1 MFIVRSAILLAF
13 CVCALALDPTLDIS
27 QYAHT
32 AWRTRDGFTR
42 GVIGAIAQ
50 TPDGYLWLGTDSGLF
65 RFDGIRA
72 VPWQPSGKQL
82 SSNYISSLLVGRDG
96 TLWIGTL
103 KGLASYKDG
112 KLTDYPEVTG
122 SRILSLLQDHKGTVW
137 AGTLD
142 LAQGRLC
149 QIQGDKANCY
159 GRESF
164 GLGVTVLYE
173 DHNGN
178 LWAASS
184 EGIWL
189 WGPGSPQRY
198 AFPRGVV
205 EADSLIEDDSGEL
218 LLATNDGLKHLVHG
232 KILGYSLPQVARHF
246 RPTSFLRSSD
256 GSLWIGS
263 QQGLLH
269 WHQGRMDVFKAIDGL
284 SGDFI
289 GGIFEDRE
297 GDIWVRTQGGLDRF
311 RDIAIPTASR
321 TQGLSNSGAHA
332 VQATSDGSI
341 WMGTPG
347 GLDHWANGHVTI
359 YRSRGALGRRSNGQ
373 ERNANGQLTEIA
385 NSELT
390 GDVNSLG
397 QDDQGRLWA
406 STSHGVFYLK
416 DGRFV
421 RVSGVPGEYTTSIS
435 GDGHGSVWIGNGD
448 LGLFHWTR
456 DGAVQH
462 IPASRFKQRF
472 VRTLVPDPQR
482 GGVWVGFYEG
492 GIVYVEGGEVRASY
506 DTADG
511 IGSRVTHL
519 RLGPRGSLWAA
530 TEAGLS
536 RIKDGHVATLTSK
549 NGLPCDEVH
558 WSIEDENHNIW
569 LYMPCG
575 LVRIARSELDA
586 WAGDLK
592 RVVQL
597 TFFDSSDGVK
607 SVGVYGSDSPH
618 VTKSLDG
625 KIWFVHQDGVSVI
638 DPQHLHFNQLPPPVQ
653 IEQVTA
659 DDKTYPLSDG
669 MRLPAGVRS
678 LAIDYTALSLV
689 VPEKVHFRYKLEG
702 QNRNWHEVVNDREV
716 QYTNLVPGIYR
727 FRVLACNNS
736 GVWNEEG
743 ARLEFVIPPVWY
755 QTNWFR
761 AACVAVFLTMIW
773 GTYQLRVRQLAAQF
787 NMRLEERVHERTRI
801 ARELH
806 DTLLQSFHGLLMNL
820 QTASRLLP
828 GRPAE
833 AKEQLDGTIEQVED
847 AIVEGRDAVQGL
859 RASTVQG
866 NDLAGAISALGEELA
881 TDSANSSA
889 PGFHL
894 VVEGAPRDLHPLLRD
909 EVYRIA
915 AEGLRNAFRHAQA
928 RQIEV
933 ELRYDT
939 QQFRL
944 CVRDDGQGFDPKA
957 PASHTQEGHYG
968 LPGMR
973 ERAKIAGG
981 ELKIWSAV
989 GAGTEVEL
997 EIPAGSAYAKA
1008 ARRSWFSAKLA
1019 GKQ

>member
-1 MFIVRSAILLAF
+1 M
-13 CVCALALDPTLDIS
+13 
-27 QYAHT
+27 
-32 AWRTRDGFTR
+32 
-42 GVIGAIAQ
+42 IGAIAQ

-65 RFDGIRA
+65 RFDGIKA
-72 VPWQPSGKQL
+72 VPWQPPPGKQL
-82 SSNYISSLLVGRDG
+82 SSNYVSRLLVGRDG

-112 KLTDYPEVTG
+112 KLTDYPEVAG
-122 SRILSLLQDHKGTVW
+122 ARILSLLQDRKGTVW

-149 QIQGDKANCY
+149 QIQQEKAECY

-164 GLGVTVLYE
+164 GLGVTALYE

-184 EGIWL
+184 GGMWL
-189 WGPGSPQRY
+189 WGPGSPQHY

-205 EADSLIEDDSGEL
+205 EADSMIEDNSGAL
-218 LLATNDGLKHLVHG
+218 LLATNEGLKHLVDG
-232 KILGYSLPQVARHF
+232 KILGYSLPQLNGHL
-246 RPTSFLRSSD
+246 RPTSLLRSSD

-269 WHQGRMDVFKAIDGL
+269 SHQGRVDVFKAVDGL

-311 RDIAIPTASR
+311 RDIAVPTASR
-321 TQGLSNSGAHA
+321 IQGLSNSGAHA
-332 VQATSDGSI
+332 VQATPDGSI
-341 WMGTPG
+341 WMGTPD
-347 GLDHWANGHVTI
+347 GLDRWMNGHVTV
-359 YRSRGALGRRSNGQ
+359 YRSRGGLGRRRSDEQ
-373 ERNANGQLTEIA
+373 ERSTDGQLTEIT
-385 NSELT
+385 NTGLT
-390 GDVNSLG
+390 GEVNSLG
-397 QDDQGRLWA
+397 QDDRGGLWA
-406 STSHGVFYLK
+406 STSDGVFYFK

-421 RVSGVPGEYTTSIS
+421 RVPRVPGEYTSSIS
-435 GDGHGSVWIGNGD
+435 GDGHGDVWIGNRD

-456 DGAVQH
+456 DGQVQH

-472 VRTLVPDPQR
+472 VRTLVPDRQQ

-492 GIVYVEGGEVRASY
+492 GIAHVESGEVRASY

-511 IGSRVTHL
+511 IGSRVTQL
-519 RLGPRGSLWAA
+519 RLGSRGTLWAA

-536 RIKDGHVATLTSK
+536 RIKDGQVATLTSK

-558 WSIEDENHNIW
+558 WSIEDEDHNIW

-597 TFFDSSDGVK
+597 TSFDSSDGVR

-625 KIWFVHQDGVSVI
+625 KIWFVHRDGVSVI
-638 DPQHLHFNQLPPPVQ
+638 DPTHLHFNQLPPPVH

-659 DDKTYPLSDG
+659 DGKTYRAASGLQ
-669 MRLPAGVRS
+669 LPTLVRN
-678 LAIDYTALSLV
+678 LAFDFVALSLV
-689 VPEKVHFRYKLEG
+689 APEKNHYRFKLEG
-702 QNRNWHEVVNDREV
+702 WDHDWRDTVNE
-716 QYTNLVPGIYR
+716 
-727 FRVLACNNS
+727 FRVEYSNLPPNRYKFHVIASNNS
-736 GVWNEEG
+736 GVWNEQG
-743 ARLEFVIPPVWY
+743 VTLDFVIPPVWY

-761 AACVAVFLTMIW
+761 AACVLALLVMIW

-806 DTLLQSFHGLLMNL
+806 DTLLQSFHGLLMNF

-828 GRPAE
+828 GRPTE
-833 AKEQLDGTIEQVED
+833 AKQKLDN
-847 AIVEGRDAVQGL
+847 AIDQAEEAILEGRDAVQGL
-859 RASTVQG
+859 RASTVQS
-866 NDLAGAISALGEELA
+866 NDLALAIKTLGEELA
-881 TDSANSSA
+881 TDSNNHHEPPKFRVA
-889 PGFHL
+889 
-894 VVEGAPRDLHPLLRD
+894 VEGEPRNLHPILRD
-909 EVYRIA
+909 EIYRIA
-915 AEGLRNAFRHAQA
+915 VEALRNAFRHAQA
-928 RQIEV
+928 RQVEV
-933 ELRYDT
+933 EIRYND
-939 QQFRL
+939 QQFGL
-944 CVRDDGQGFDPKA
+944 QVRDDGRGFDPA
-957 PASHTQEGHYG
+957 VPVGHGREGHFG
-968 LPGMR
+968 LAGMR

-981 ELKIWSAV
+981 KLTVWSEV

-997 EIPAGSAYAKA
+997 EIPAGTAYAKA
-1008 ARRSWFSAKLA
+1008 PRRSWLSEKLFRKPEGAKLEPNP
-1019 GKQ
+1019 